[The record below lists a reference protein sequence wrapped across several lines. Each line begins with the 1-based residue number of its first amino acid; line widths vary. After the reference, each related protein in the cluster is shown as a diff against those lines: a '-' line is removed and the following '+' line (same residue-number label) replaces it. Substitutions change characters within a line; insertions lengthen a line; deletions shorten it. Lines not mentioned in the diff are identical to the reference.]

1 MYITVSN
8 LIIQSIID
16 TSINTTGNITRIID
30 TITSIQMKILISLSI
45 FIILTAVVLGEDEDY
60 VDNTTND
67 YYLNCYS
74 KLNCEDQWFETNSRI
89 MQISNCCKS
98 GRGESYKYK
107 NQCYSCKK

>member
-1 MYITVSN
+1 MYNSNYTCSGDSTPPVCFYMYITVSN

-60 VDNTTND
+60 GKCGYN
-67 YYLNCYS
+67 
-74 KLNCEDQWFETNSRI
+74 
-89 MQISNCCKS
+89 
-98 GRGESYKYK
+98 
-107 NQCYSCKK
+107 